1 MSKKK
6 NEKSIVAIT
15 KGGRWEAKS
24 LLKEGFKLM
33 GGINTVAKKG
43 DVVLLKPNLGY
54 VTPEGKPPW
63 TCTTDYMVLAGLTE
77 LFLESGAKKVI
88 TGDGCGHWVDGEWQF
103 KETGVK
109 EAVEKAG
116 GEVCYF
122 DKVDYVLRKVPGG
135 VLLKEQWVPKI
146 CLDVDVIVNVPKVK
160 PTRLGK
166 FTLGYKNM
174 FGCVPVDERIPW
186 HRIPEMFYLLV
197 DLFKLLPPTFTVMD
211 GLVSQE
217 GPGPRYGT
225 PVEWGVIIMGKDPVA
240 VEAVTMLALGHQPYE
255 QSVLAIAAKAGQ
267 GTMDINR
274 IDIRGQ
280 TIEAAMRYHRVAP
293 GDILNHPDPRVVE
306 YVGGACFG
314 CGLWIQ
320 YTPFPW
326 EFESNKKYALVVGN
340 TPRLPDVFEEDEVIV
355 MGNCAIRSKTKI
367 ESACDKSGI
376 RPRYI
381 GGCPPYEKLKTNY
394 WKLHG
399 TGPDSVPLTTEVRRI
414 KEREAGPRN
423 QRRKGKQ
430 K

>member
-1 MSKKK
+1 MGKKTVQ
-6 NEKSIVAIT
+6 KSVVAIT

-24 LLKEGFKLM
+24 LLKEGFKLI

-77 LFLESGAKKVI
+77 LFLEAGAKKVI
-88 TGDGCGHWVDGEWQF
+88 TGEGCGHWVSGEWQF
-103 KETGVK
+103 KELGVK
-109 EAVEKAG
+109 EAVEKVG

-122 DKVDYVLRKVPGG
+122 DKVDYVLRDVPGG
-135 VLLKEQWVPKI
+135 VLLRKQWVPKI

-174 FGCVPVDERIPW
+174 FGCIPVDERIPW

-197 DLFKLLPPTFTVMD
+197 DLFKLLPPALTVMD

-217 GPGPRYGT
+217 GPGPRYGF

-240 VEAVTMLALGHQPYE
+240 VEAVTMSALGHQPYE
-255 QSVLAIAAKAGQ
+255 QAVLPIAAKAGQ
-267 GTMDINR
+267 GTMDINK
-274 IDIRGQ
+274 IEVRGQ
-280 TIEAAMRYHRVAP
+280 TIEAARRYHMVAP

-306 YVGGACFG
+306 YVGGACYG

-320 YTPFPW
+320 YAPFPW
-326 EFESNKKYALVVGN
+326 ELESHKKYALVVGN
-340 TPRLPDVFEEDEVIV
+340 TPRLPDDFKEDVVII
-355 MGNCAIRSKTKI
+355 MGNCAIRSKGKI
-367 ESACDKSGI
+367 ENACRKRGI

-381 GGCPPYEKLKTNY
+381 GGCPPYEELKTSY

-399 TGPDSVPLTTEVRRI
+399 TGPDSVPLTTEVKRI
-414 KEREAGPRN
+414 NGSRNGRQNQGRKE
-423 QRRKGKQ
+423 KGE
-430 K
+430 

>member
-1 MSKKK
+1 MVKKR
-6 NEKSIVAIT
+6 EQKSVVAIT
-15 KGGRWEAKS
+15 QGGRWEAKR
-24 LLKEGFKLM
+24 LLKEGLELI
-33 GGINTVAKKG
+33 GGAKTVMKKG

-77 LFLESGAKKVI
+77 LFLEAGAKKVI
-88 TGDGCGHWVDGEWQF
+88 TGEGCGHWVEGEWQF

-116 GEVCYF
+116 GEVSYF
-122 DKVDYVLRKVPGG
+122 DKVDYVLREVPGG
-135 VLLKEQWVPKI
+135 TLLRKQWVPKI

-197 DLFKLLPPTFTVMD
+197 DLFKLLPPALTVMD
-211 GLVSQE
+211 GLISQE
-217 GPGPRYGT
+217 GPGPRYGF
-225 PVEWGVIIMGKDPVA
+225 PVEWGVLIMGKDPVA
-240 VEAVTMLALGHQPYE
+240 TEAVTMSALGHEPYE
-255 QSVLAIAAKAGQ
+255 QSVLSIAQKAGQ
-267 GTMDINR
+267 GTMDLKKIEV
-274 IDIRGQ
+274 RGK
-280 TIEAAMRYHRVAP
+280 TIEAVKRYHMASP
-293 GDILNHPDPRVVE
+293 GDVLVHPNPQVVD

-326 EFESNKKYALVVGN
+326 EIKSNKKYALVTGN
-340 TPRLPDVFEEDEVIV
+340 TPRLPDKFKEDEVIV
-355 MGNCAIRSKTKI
+355 MGNCAARSKTKI
-367 ESACDKSGI
+367 ESACKKSGI

-381 GGCPPYEKLKTNY
+381 MGCPPYEELKTSY

-399 TGPDSVPLTTEVRRI
+399 TGPDSVPLTTEVKRI
-414 KEREAGPRN
+414 DESRKGRQD
-423 QRRKGKQ
+423 QRRKGE
-430 K
+430 